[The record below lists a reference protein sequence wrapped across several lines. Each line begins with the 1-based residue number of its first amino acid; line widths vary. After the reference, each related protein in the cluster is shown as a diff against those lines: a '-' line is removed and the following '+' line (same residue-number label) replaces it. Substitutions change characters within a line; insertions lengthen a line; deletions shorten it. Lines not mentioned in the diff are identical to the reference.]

1 MVTVMRPDVSQSV
14 ESVRLICVDTARNN
28 NKQWI
33 GWVMPNG
40 DLYVEYGRVGYAQK
54 PHLYVCRT
62 VGAAQTKLSRLILEK
77 RGKGYQQIA
86 VEDGP
91 TEQLDFSSLEQS
103 EAQVIQGRL
112 ARLQQRAEV
121 IGQYAAI
128 AFDRNRGV
136 FTTQM
141 GMVSAS
147 AIAQGRQAL
156 RQVEDCLSSLN
167 GRGDRR
173 FVTAVEAY
181 LAVIPLKVGMTLDPY
196 QILGTRQQVQG
207 QALLLD
213 ELALALSEVMEI
225 RDLIQDSLRVA
236 VIGGSDERARW
247 LQWGAVQEPSE
258 SVGIEAMTA
267 LKAGDE
273 RAAWSRWAPR
283 S

>member
-1 MVTVMRPDVSQSV
+1 
-14 ESVRLICVDTARNN
+14 
-28 NKQWI
+28 
-33 GWVMPNG
+33 
-40 DLYVEYGRVGYAQK
+40 VGYAQK

-77 RGKGYQQIA
+77 RSKGYQQIA

-121 IGQYAAI
+121 IRQYAAI

-136 FTTQM
+136 FITQM
-141 GMVSAS
+141 GLVSVS
-147 AIAQGRQAL
+147 AIAQGQQAL
-156 RQVEDCLSSLN
+156 RQVENCLSSLS
-167 GRGDRR
+167 GRGDQR

-196 QILGTRQQVQG
+196 QILGTRQQVQE
-207 QALLLD
+207 QVLLLD
-213 ELALALSEVMEI
+213 ELALVLLEVREI
-225 RDLIQDSLRVA
+225 RELIQASLGVG

-258 SVGIEAMTA
+258 PVVIEEMTA
-267 LKAGDE
+267 LGVGDE
-273 RAAWSRWAPR
+273 RAAWSHWAPR